1 LTVTGHSPRLD
12 VEILAAARVL
22 WDFHRLAM
30 EPRPS
35 DVLIVLG
42 SYDLRVADEAA
53 RLFACGQAPVALVT
67 GGYGNWTRERFTRPE
82 AEIFAERL
90 AASGVPPAAILIEP
104 RASNIGENVRFT
116 RDLLADRAI
125 VRALF
130 VTKPQTQRRVY
141 LTARAQWPDLDV
153 LVTAPPTPFVDQPTA
168 DHDMA
173 ALINEM
179 VGDIERI
186 RTYALRGWQAHE
198 AIPAATAAATQVLIE
213 LGFTAHLPQ

>member
-1 LTVTGHSPRLD
+1 MVTGHSPRLD
-12 VEILAAARVL
+12 AEILAAARVL
-22 WDFHRLAM
+22 WDFHRLTM
-30 EPRPS
+30 DLLPS

-53 RLFACGQAPVALVT
+53 RLFACGLAPVAVAT

-90 AASGVPPAAILIEP
+90 AASAVPPGAILIEP

-125 VRALF
+125 GRALF

-153 LVTAPPTPFVDQPTA
+153 VVTAPPTSFADQPSA
-168 DHDMA
+168 DHDMT

-186 RTYALRGWQAHE
+186 RTYGLRGWQAHE
-198 AIPAATAAATQVLIE
+198 AIPAAPAAATQVLIAR
-213 LGFTAHLPQ
+213 GFTAHLPQ

>member
-1 LTVTGHSPRLD
+1 VSGDSPPRD
-12 VEILAAARVL
+12 AEILAAARVL
-22 WDFHRLAM
+22 WDFHRLTM
-30 EPRPS
+30 PLQPS

-90 AASGVPPAAILIEP
+90 VASGVPPAAILIEP
-104 RASNIGENVRFT
+104 RAGNIGENVRFA
-116 RDLLADRAI
+116 RDLLAGRTIA
-125 VRALF
+125 RALF

-141 LTARAQWPDLDV
+141 LTARAQWPHLEV
-153 LVTAPPTPFVDQPTA
+153 LVTAPPTPFADQPTA
-168 DHDMA
+168 EHDLA

-186 RTYALRGWQAHE
+186 RTYASRGWQAHE
-198 AIPAATAAATQVLIE
+198 TIPDAVAAATQFLIGF
-213 LGFTAHLPQ
+213 GFTAHLPQ